1 MLYDFDE
8 QDKLWLQACK
18 FCLDVRPT
26 FSAQNVVEML
36 TLMEQNS
43 NGLSPVAIGMWLKRT
58 GAFKRIRGHS
68 CNRWKPTRRFRILRE
83 EQLSRQWGSPATGI
97 G

>member
-36 TLMEQNS
+36 TLMECNR
-43 NGLSPVAIGMWLKRT
+43 NGLSPVAVGMFLKRT
-58 GAFKRIRGHS
+58 GAFRRLRRHQG
-68 CNRWKPTRRFRILRE
+68 NVWVPRRRFKVLLE
-83 EQLSRQWGSPATGI
+83 EELGRR
-97 G
+97 